1 VTVTASKAPANRRGK
16 PNRALKP
23 VPPAPPKGPSD
34 RPTAL
39 GSAGGEWWD
48 ELMRLG
54 SRFYAET
61 DRAAILDYCKLRDLE
76 AELESFV
83 LAEGTTVTGSQGQE
97 VMNPNMRLLMD
108 VRKDIRAAGKDLA
121 LNPRDRVNLG
131 LAVQT
136 EVSKL
141 DRLTQR
147 RKASGN

>member
-1 VTVTASKAPANRRGK
+1 MTASKAPANRRGK
-16 PNRALKP
+16 PNAALKA
-23 VPPAPPKGPSD
+23 VPESAPAGHVSAPS
-34 RPTAL
+34 TLAAA
-39 GSAGGEWWD
+39 GSEWWD

-54 SRFYAET
+54 ARFYAET

-141 DRLTQR
+141 DRLKQR
-147 RKASGN
+147 RAAGD

>member
-1 VTVTASKAPANRRGK
+1 MTASKNPANKRGRPNKPALKAVAAPATG
-16 PNRALKP
+16 PGD
-23 VPPAPPKGPSD
+23 APPS
-34 RPTAL
+34 L
-39 GSAGGEWWD
+39 GKAGKDWWA

-54 SRFYAET
+54 ERFYAPS

-76 AELESFV
+76 ADLEAAV
-83 LAEGTTVTGSQGQE
+83 TQEGTTVMGSQGQE

-131 LAVQT
+131 LAVVT

-141 DRLTQR
+141 DQLKAR
-147 RKASGN
+147 RAAGN

>member
-1 VTVTASKAPANRRGK
+1 MTASKAPANRRGK

-23 VPPAPPKGPSD
+23 VPPAPPKGPGD

-76 AELESFV
+76 AELERFV

-121 LNPRDRVNLG
+121 LNPRDRVSLG
-131 LAVQT
+131 LAVA
-136 EVSKL
+136 EKESKL
-141 DRLTQR
+141 DAIRRLSNE
-147 RKASGN
+147 A

>member
-1 VTVTASKAPANRRGK
+1 
-16 PNRALKP
+16 
-23 VPPAPPKGPSD
+23 
-34 RPTAL
+34 
-39 GSAGGEWWD
+39 
-48 ELMRLG
+48 MRLG
-54 SRFYAET
+54 AKFYAET

-141 DRLTQR
+141 DRIAQR
-147 RKASGN
+147 RRAAGD

>member
-1 VTVTASKAPANRRGK
+1 MPASKNPGNRRGK
-16 PNRALKP
+16 PRTPALKAVAAP
-23 VPPAPPKGPSD
+23 ATGPGDAPPS
-34 RPTAL
+34 L
-39 GSAGGEWWD
+39 GQAGKDWWA

-54 SRFYAET
+54 ERFYAPS

-76 AELESFV
+76 ADLEAAV
-83 LAEGTTVTGSQGQE
+83 TAEGTTVVGSQGQE

-131 LAVQT
+131 LAVAS

-141 DRLTQR
+141 DQLKAR
-147 RKASGN
+147 RAAGN

>member
-1 VTVTASKAPANRRGK
+1 
-16 PNRALKP
+16 
-23 VPPAPPKGPSD
+23 
-34 RPTAL
+34 
-39 GSAGGEWWD
+39 
-48 ELMRLG
+48 MRLG
-54 SRFYAET
+54 SQFYQET
-61 DRAAILDYCKLRDLE
+61 DRAALLDYCKLRDLE

-83 LAEGTTVTGSQGQE
+83 ESEGTTVLGSQGQE

-141 DRLTQR
+141 DQLKR
-147 RKASGN
+147 RRAAGD